1 MLIEVEY
8 ENGCLDLVMPETL
21 NSLLLR
27 NSVIGFRRADGWVAV
42 GFEAVRSDSRKP
54 FRGAE
59 KRRQDV
65 LHRVE
70 YI

>member
-21 NSLLLR
+21 NALLLQNR
-27 NSVIGFRRADGWVAV
+27 VIGFGRSDGWVAV
-42 GFEAVRSDSRKP
+42 GFEEVRSDSRKP
-54 FRGAE
+54 FKGTE

-65 LHRVE
+65 LQRVE